1 MFRIKNDV
9 EMKDSK
15 DGECVIARCH
25 FEASHNYDNIYNK
38 IPLCEEHFAKVKS
51 LQYGE

>member
-1 MFRIKNDV
+1 MYRIKNNT
-9 EMKDSK
+9 EMKQSK

-25 FEASHNYDNIYNK
+25 FEANHTYDNVYNE
-38 IPLCEEHFAKVKS
+38 ISLCEDHFTKIKS